1 MERHKV
7 QLPRGKLEQGNR
19 ISGLSRELPISFMS
33 RCPPCFRLLMLTVII
48 SLRLRGIYRR
58 IQSFVCSLT
67 DPVICQTRISTP
79 FLVLLRPCG
88 KSVIRMRD
96 HVPVILLDLPTTIR
110 GFVTLGS
117 DFSPIIIINSRLS
130 REQQRKTYQH
140 EMNHIRRGDMY
151 NEGYV
156 EYGD

>member
-1 MERHKV
+1 
-7 QLPRGKLEQGNR
+7 
-19 ISGLSRELPISFMS
+19 MS
-33 RCPPCFRLLMLTVII
+33 DHI
-48 SLRLRGIYRR
+48 
-58 IQSFVCSLT
+58 
-67 DPVICQTRISTP
+67 PV
-79 FLVLLRPCG
+79 FLV
-88 KSVIRMRD
+88 
-96 HVPVILLDLPTTIR
+96 DLPTTIR

-151 NEGYV
+151 NEGYT